1 MFGYWHAISES
12 LTIGLNLIGSSML
25 HYYSTRMIN
34 NIWILEDGRSVEVE
48 FMDAFFVNKT
58 KTFRILNFGSLE
70 PSRLL
75 NVDVATHEDSK
86 VYINIS
92 RNLYSVTLN
101 PEYQVVL
108 EKVLRGQEFTFVSM
122 SDSNDKKNGFSEED
136 YQKQIKIDKKIKKQ
150 RRKNY

>member
-1 MFGYWHAISES
+1 
-12 LTIGLNLIGSSML
+12 
-25 HYYSTRMIN
+25 MIN

>member
-1 MFGYWHAISES
+1 MLKWLTRMNVLFMVGNTALLTAEMISPLFGYWHAISES

-25 HYYSTRMIN
+25 HYYSTRMVN

-58 KTFRILNFGSLE
+58 QTFRILNFGSLE

-75 NVDVATHEDSK
+75 NVDVATHEDRK
-86 VYINIS
+86 VYVNIP
-92 RNLYSVTLN
+92 RNLYSVSLN

-108 EKVLRGQEFTFVSM
+108 EKVLRG
-122 SDSNDKKNGFSEED
+122 
-136 YQKQIKIDKKIKKQ
+136 
-150 RRKNY
+150 

>member
-1 MFGYWHAISES
+1 
-12 LTIGLNLIGSSML
+12 
-25 HYYSTRMIN
+25 MIN

-86 VYINIS
+86 VYINIK